1 VQPRPLYSLSAAADA
16 TALAGAAQDYWE
28 QTEEVCSGHPV
39 RDLWRINSTY
49 NGPAIELANDPGCT
63 DKTQRSAKAGGR
75 CVFED
80 ALLTQEVL
88 RVLHE
93 QEPRG
98 VQQSHVAGKQEP
110 KVGRPLFLFW
120 APHLVHMP
128 LQVPRAVL
136 DKFSFIA
143 DPFRKRMHAMVHYLD
158 REIGTVVSTIKQRN
172 LWQESLIVLHA
183 DNGGEIMG
191 AGTCGG
197 NNWCACLPA
206 CLPACCA
213 CLPAS

>member
-1 VQPRPLYSLSAAADA
+1 M
-16 TALAGAAQDYWE
+16 
-28 QTEEVCSGHPV
+28 